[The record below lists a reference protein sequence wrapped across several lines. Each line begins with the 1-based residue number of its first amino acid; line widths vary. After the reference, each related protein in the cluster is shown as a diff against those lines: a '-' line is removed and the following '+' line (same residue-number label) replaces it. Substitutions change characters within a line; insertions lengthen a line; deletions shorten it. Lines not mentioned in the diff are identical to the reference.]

1 MVMAKIHET
10 AVISPS
16 AEIGDAE
23 IAEYVIIRGEVK
35 IGDGVY
41 IGPHTII
48 EGKTTIGEGTK
59 ILFSASIGLPP
70 QDIKYRGEPT
80 EVIIG
85 KNNIIREFVTIHRG
99 TAGGGG
105 ITKIGDNNLLMAYVH
120 IAHDCQIGN
129 GVILAN
135 AVNMGGHTV
144 IEDEAII
151 GGLVGIHQFVHIGR
165 LAMVGAASMVLQD
178 VLPFALVSGNPAKVH
193 DINRIGLRRRN
204 FPSHIIDAIHKTV
217 VYITRRGLSLEEALS
232 KIRSEKL
239 DKYDEVKHILRFVEN
254 RSCRGILRGETV

>member
-1 MVMAKIHET
+1 MAKIHPT
-10 AVISPS
+10 AIIEGNVQ
-16 AEIGDAE
+16 IGDAE
-23 IAEYVIIRGEVK
+23 IAEYAIVRGDVK

-41 IGPHTII
+41 VGPHTII
-48 EGKTTIGEGTK
+48 EGKTTIGDGTK

-70 QDIKYRGEPT
+70 QDLKYRGEPT

-85 KNNIIREFVTIHRG
+85 KDNTIREFVTIHRG

-144 IEDEAII
+144 IEDEAVI
-151 GGLVGIHQFVHIGR
+151 GGLTGIHQFVHIGR

-178 VLPFALVSGNPAKVH
+178 VLPFALVSGNPAKVR
-193 DINRIGLRRRN
+193 DINRVGLRRRN
-204 FPSHIIDAIHKTV
+204 FPSQVIDAIHKAV
-217 VYITRRGLSLEEALS
+217 IYITRRGLSLEEALS
-232 KIRSEKL
+232 KIRSENL
-239 DKYDEVKHILRFVEN
+239 DRYDEVKHILRFVEN
-254 RSCRGILRGETV
+254 RSHRGILRGE